1 MGEDLNGEN
10 KTKQK
15 VKKSRVIEEEF
26 TRLFSPEFLQKTAKE
41 TGFIKRD
48 RKINPVLIF
57 WTLSLGFGVQLQRT
71 LASLRRLYEE

>member
-1 MGEDLNGEN
+1 MA

-57 WTLSLGFGVQLQRT
+57 WT
-71 LASLRRLYEE
+71 